1 MSNSLIGEPVDSTR
15 ARTEVYFRPS
25 ALAGATS
32 SFILMGAAASIY
44 GPLLIAFSHRFH
56 ESVPAAG
63 AVISINFIGA
73 LLGVL
78 LGWICVK
85 RFPGAVAL
93 TSAAALLAVGA
104 FGSATATTWRLFL
117 VAVFVVGLGFG
128 GLDFSLNTLLART
141 AEKGRALRLNIAN
154 AGYGV
159 GAVVGPL
166 LVIAMHPK
174 HFAMLFVIIG
184 VVGLVVSTL
193 NRGVHAPAL
202 GGEVNQRQISR
213 RKTERRPILL
223 TFVLA
228 YVLYVAVETSASGWM
243 ATQLHGI
250 GFSESLGSLVTAGF
264 WAALA
269 IGRGFGTPVYHW
281 LSDKILVLGG
291 LGAAALLCGL
301 AYSDTLAPYAY
312 PLLGLVL
319 ALVFPMGLIWYTT
332 LCPHDSDGLA
342 LMLLFMMAGG
352 VIGPGL
358 ESLMVSA
365 FSVHVVPIVAA
376 VLAFLNLVVF
386 ASALR
391 FKPLVSS

>member
-1 MSNSLIGEPVDSTR
+1 MDSTR
-15 ARTEVYFRPS
+15 APTEVYFRPS
-25 ALAGATS
+25 ALAGASS
-32 SFILMGAAASIY
+32 SFMLIGAVASIY
-44 GPLLIAFSHRFH
+44 GPLLVAFSHQFH

-63 AVISINFIGA
+63 VVISINFVGA

-85 RFPGAVAL
+85 KFPGAVAL
-93 TSAAALLAVGA
+93 TSAAALLALGG
-104 FGSATATTWRLFL
+104 FGSATAKTWTLFL

-128 GLDFSLNTLLART
+128 GLDFSLNTLLTRT
-141 AEKGRALRLNIAN
+141 AEKGRALRLNVAN

-166 LVIAMHPK
+166 LVIALHPK
-174 HFAMLFVIIG
+174 HFAVLFVIIG
-184 VVGLVVSTL
+184 VIGLVVSAL

-202 GGEVNQRQISR
+202 GGEVHQKQISM
-213 RKTERRPILL
+213 RKSERRPILI

-228 YVLYVAVETSASGWM
+228 YVLYVSVETSSSGWM
-243 ATQLHGI
+243 ATQLHGV
-250 GFSESLGSLVTAGF
+250 GFSQSVGSLVTAGF
-264 WAALA
+264 WAGLA
-269 IGRGFGTPVYHW
+269 VGRGIGTPVYHW
-281 LSDKILVLGG
+281 LSDKRLVLGG
-291 LGAAALLCGL
+291 LGSAVLLCGV
-301 AYSDTLAPYAY
+301 AYSSTLAPYAY

-319 ALVFPMGLIWYTT
+319 ALVFPMGLIWYMN
-332 LCPHDSDGLA
+332 LCPHDGDGLA

-352 VIGPGL
+352 IIGPGL

-365 FSVHVVPIVAA
+365 FSVHVVPIVVA

-391 FKPLVSS
+391 FKPLVAA